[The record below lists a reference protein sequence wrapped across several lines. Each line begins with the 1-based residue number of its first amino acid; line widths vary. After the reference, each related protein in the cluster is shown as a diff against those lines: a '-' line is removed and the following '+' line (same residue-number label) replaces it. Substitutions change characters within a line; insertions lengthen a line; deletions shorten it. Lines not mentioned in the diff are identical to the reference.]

1 MKCSWF
7 SGQVAAVLRRGRRD
21 EPEVKQVYK
30 LEDLQPNI
38 GSLLMFRA
46 GLRKSRL
53 DNLYLWTSEPH
64 KVPDGT
70 TEKPASGL
78 RPVSTLRNLLGGP
91 RVIKSQAL
99 FSHLTTRLASGGQ
112 YGNHTRLCTG
122 WSRENAKSNQGFL
135 SRHRSCK
142 GGRMPRACRP
152 KSPKVVE
159 I

>member
-1 MKCSWF
+1 MN
-7 SGQVAAVLRRGRRD
+7 LRPS
-21 EPEVKQVYK
+21 EPIS
-30 LEDLQPNI
+30 LHPNL
-38 GSLLMFRA
+38 GPLLLFRA

-78 RPVSTLRNLLGGP
+78 RPVSTLRTCWGGP
-91 RVIKSQAL
+91 RVTKSHAL
-99 FSHLTTRLASGGQ
+99 LSHLTMGLTSGGQ
-112 YGNHTRLCTG
+112 YGNHIRLCTG
-122 WSRENAKSNQGFL
+122 WSRENRKSNQGFL
-135 SRHRSCK
+135 SRHWSCK
-142 GGRMPRACRP
+142 GGRMSHAYRP